1 MVLDV
6 RVRNVDGVGSEDS
19 NGVDLEQG
27 RHFRYLE
34 ISVERVTHH
43 GVARVGVRA
52 RLDGGFGS
60 YHAHIAQNKEGDNQ
74 EPIQHALLSHF
85 GV

>member
-1 MVLDV
+1 MVLDI
-6 RVRNVDGVGSEDS
+6 RVRNIDGVGSEDS

-34 ISVERVTHH
+34 VGVERVTHH

-52 RLDGGFGS
+52 WLDGGFGS
-60 YHAHIAQNKEGDNQ
+60 HNTHIA
-74 EPIQHALLSHF
+74 
-85 GV
+85 